1 MKKRFFFDLDGTVCE
16 YKFTSID
23 SFYEEGFFKDL
34 IPFENIVNTIKQLL
48 KDRNNEVY
56 IVSKYLDSKYAIND
70 KNTWLNNY
78 LPEINENHRIFIPY
92 SAKKTDFIP
101 GGIRY
106 DKNRIDILIDDYNDN
121 LFEWIKAG
129 GFAVKMINGVNS
141 LDSWKNKL
149 YLHANIPA
157 LVNLSILES
166 IY

>member
-92 SAKKTDFIP
+92 SAKKNRLYSWWNS
-101 GGIRY
+101 IR
-106 DKNRIDILIDDYNDN
+106 
-121 LFEWIKAG
+121 
-129 GFAVKMINGVNS
+129 
-141 LDSWKNKL
+141 
-149 YLHANIPA
+149 
-157 LVNLSILES
+157 
-166 IY
+166 

>member
-1 MKKRFFFDLDGTVCE
+1 MRITEFLF
-16 YKFTSID
+16 
-23 SFYEEGFFKDL
+23 L
-34 IPFENIVNTIKQLL
+34 IQQ
-48 KDRNNEVY
+48 
-56 IVSKYLDSKYAIND
+56 
-70 KNTWLNNY
+70 
-78 LPEINENHRIFIPY
+78 
-92 SAKKTDFIP
+92 KKTDFIP